1 MSRPFRPPEFL
12 GFHMTKPAY
21 SSGKGATKALA
32 GKDAGKSRQACRWFA
47 PVLAELKL
55 IFPKKLVAELVLITN
70 RHPRV
75 CEKWVSGQVVPDG
88 EAMAALQNSKVG
100 DRVFLALTKGCAE
113 PWRKKLNRQIEI
125 SQLRDMQRETAARLA
140 ALEGDL

>member
-1 MSRPFRPPEFL
+1 
-12 GFHMTKPAY
+12 MTKPTY
-21 SSGKGATKALA
+21 RSGKEPAKSSA
-32 GKDAGKSRQACRWFA
+32 GKVGGKSRHACRWFA

-55 IFPKKLVAELVLITN
+55 IFPQKLAAELHVITN

-75 CEKWVSGQVVPDG
+75 CEKWISGAVVPDG
-88 EAMAALQNSKVG
+88 EAMAALQNSRVG